1 MPANVGRWKRCG
13 LIPGWGRSPGGA
25 HSNPLQYS
33 CLENPMDIEAWWA
46 KGHRVAQKRTQ
57 LKRLSTH
64 SMHQNCCL
72 NIPTGLLFQQ
82 LLLQVSRL
90 GCDLWTCLSVQI
102 SGRFFA
108 LWHPFSDGAKKMR
121 WLSVCPDFSYCKNGS
136 LTFKPFKC
144 LNWKNRSLDLYIL
157 KQ

>member
-1 MPANVGRWKRCG
+1 MLKNYLLMQEMPARSLNQED
-13 LIPGWGRSPGGA
+13 SPGGG
-25 HSNPLQYS
+25 HGNPLQYS

-82 LLLQVSRL
+82 LLLLVLNVCESRMKRPKEL
-90 GCDLWTCLSVQI
+90 ESEFIADDIHGI
-102 SGRFFA
+102 SISIA
-108 LWHPFSDGAKKMR
+108 
-121 WLSVCPDFSYCKNGS
+121 CC
-136 LTFKPFKC
+136 C
-144 LNWKNRSLDLYIL
+144 
-157 KQ
+157 